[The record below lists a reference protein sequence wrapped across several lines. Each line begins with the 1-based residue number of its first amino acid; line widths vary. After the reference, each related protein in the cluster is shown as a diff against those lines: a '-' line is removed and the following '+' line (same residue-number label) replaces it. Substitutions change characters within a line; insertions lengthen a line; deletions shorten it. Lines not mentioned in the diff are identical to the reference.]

1 MCDDRFGGEA
11 QQLHVFALVTSRH
24 IAVVLFTH
32 AIYTPHAGVAEVIT
46 SQFLLELRGF
56 GFGFY
61 LSKRVRN

>member
-11 QQLHVFALVTSRH
+11 QQFHVFAPVTSCH
-24 IAVVLFTH
+24 IAAVLFTH
-32 AIYTPHAGVAEVIT
+32 AIYTPHAGVAKVIT

-56 GFGFY
+56 GLGFF